1 MLIKLLNVYV
11 DDTDNKLIIDGYN
24 ASHHFSRI
32 IRNNKV
38 NFGFSR
44 YVDNASGRFIDRLVA
59 ELLVN
64 QPEPQK
70 SAIVKLFD
78 DDDSKIKQALDKKE
92 KEFEKERELYKESK
106 NFLEQRIAELEKK
119 LTESQPTSE
128 DVEKKRGRPTKKTND
143 DLV

>member
-59 ELLVN
+59 ELSVN